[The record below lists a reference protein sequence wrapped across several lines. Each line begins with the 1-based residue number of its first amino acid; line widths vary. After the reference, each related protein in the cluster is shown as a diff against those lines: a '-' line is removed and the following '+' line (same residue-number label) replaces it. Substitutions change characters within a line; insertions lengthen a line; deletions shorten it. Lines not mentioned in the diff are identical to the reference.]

1 MAAVEITDE
10 ITSGRVVTFAGA
22 GTIRLSRVFY
32 FKELKAVKALTVHAT
47 PKQCAV
53 AGGVWAAD
61 AIPAGGI
68 LNRAIRTLRPH
79 ASRRAG
85 AAGPP
90 VVVAIEGLAD
100 VATAANAQSYDGQE
114 MAEVCAAVVWNDLG
128 KDNDEIREARIKRH
142 KANSSERKAAREEGI
157 WRSADAQAATQSA
170 EEEARTFRA
179 IVLALA
185 PSRASIQGGGGGG
198 DVNVAVAGGK

>member
-1 MAAVEITDE
+1 MRPYGVAAGD
-10 ITSGRVVTFAGA
+10 
-22 GTIRLSRVFY
+22 Y
-32 FKELKAVKALTVHAT
+32 
-47 PKQCAV
+47 
-53 AGGVWAAD
+53 
-61 AIPAGGI
+61 
-68 LNRAIRTLRPH
+68 

-100 VATAANAQSYDGQE
+100 VVTAANAQSYDGQE
-114 MAEVCAAVVWNDLG
+114 MAECCAAVVWNDLG